1 MPLTTIRDAN
11 PCIISLFLSL
21 HIFKYVNMLK
31 IYQNIQFQATLVK
44 GQERGIADALL
55 VAKEEIRDEDGNP
68 ILDDTC
74 IEMALTDVINGG
86 TISI

>member
-11 PCIISLFLSL
+11 PCISSLVL

-31 IYQNIQFQATLVK
+31 NIQFQATLVK